1 MFQNHPKTLPIS
13 HVPLKAFGHTGE
25 NSPEVLRAPLARVVP
40 RFAFLLEGAGESRVD
55 SKGAHVR

>member
-1 MFQNHPKTLPIS
+1 MR
-13 HVPLKAFGHTGE
+13 AAGHTGE
-25 NSPEVLRAPLARVVP
+25 ISPDVLRAPLARVVP